1 MDRSQQEFQRA
12 TRITAAASMGS
23 MLVISAFAAGISHA
37 AASGGTSSSFPVAST
52 GAVSPTASVA
62 KAVVQSRV
70 SSSVAATAPTC
81 ANTYVVRPGD
91 YWLRLAN
98 AATVDVAALYRANG
112 ATPATPLRSGQTICL
127 PVGAHV
133 VVPATTAAAVAA
145 PVTAVATPKPA
156 PPKPAAKKVVAAK
169 PVAATP
175 VTAAHTTHSSH

>member
-1 MDRSQQEFQRA
+1 MDRSQHEFQRA

-62 KAVVQSRV
+62 KAVVHSQA
-70 SSSVAATAPTC
+70 SSSVAATAPPC

-112 ATPATPLRSGQTICL
+112 ANPATPLRSGQTICL
-127 PVGAHV
+127 PDGVQLVAKV
-133 VVPATTAAAVAA
+133 VVPVSTAATAATVAA
-145 PVTAVATPKPA
+145 PQPVTTTVK
-156 PPKPAAKKVVAAK
+156 KKVAAPK
-169 PVAATP
+169 PVAITP
-175 VTAAHTTHSSH
+175 VTAAHTTRTSH